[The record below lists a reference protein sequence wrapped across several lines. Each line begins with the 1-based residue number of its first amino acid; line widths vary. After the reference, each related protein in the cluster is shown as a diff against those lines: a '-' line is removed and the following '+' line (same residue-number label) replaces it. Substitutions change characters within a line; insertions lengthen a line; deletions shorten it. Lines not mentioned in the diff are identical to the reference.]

1 MRDTIGGYP
10 YQIKKES
17 GKIVLQFFPKSET
30 AQNPNLVRFQLILDN
45 SDLKKIAK
53 LNL

>member
-10 YQIKKES
+10 YDVKKNS
-17 GKIVLQFFPKSET
+17 NKIIIQFFPKSET

-45 SDLKKIAK
+45 ADLKKLAK
-53 LNL
+53 LTI